1 MVTITFLGDAIKQSR
16 IDSCMTQKELGVKV
30 GVSDKTVSAWENG
43 TKTPRAV
50 TMYELARIFN
60 KPSDE
65 LFSCVAK
72 DKREKEPF
80 VNSQKAKETLDV
92 QRLVNAYCNASE
104 EGKAMFRKLAEL
116 YL

>member
-1 MVTITFLGDAIKQSR
+1 
-16 IDSCMTQKELGVKV
+16 MTKKELGVKV

-43 TKTPRAV
+43 TKMPRAV

-65 LFSCVAK
+65 LFSCAAK
-72 DKREKEPF
+72 DKHEKEPF
-80 VNSQKAKETLDV
+80 VNSQKAKETLDI
-92 QRLVNAYCNASE
+92 QRIVNAYCNASE